1 MIEKLLTHRQ
11 DMLIMK
17 NKLIELVVGE
27 EKPLDNGTNQKID
40 REFKCPKG
48 MKGFQ
53 FEQFKK

>member
-1 MIEKLLTHRQ
+1 
-11 DMLIMK
+11 MK